1 MSDPTEPNEITGRT
15 QSERPDKSGPPF
27 SRDEWATRHPARPRR
42 AKRLGVLPIK
52 AVRTAAFGII
62 SLSIF
67 ACGGLCL
74 LAVWDATAAGVP
86 WRALTSLGIVAATMG
101 AFAFVNELFG
111 EAEKN
116 DASVMGG
123 AA

>member
-1 MSDPTEPNEITGRT
+1 MSEPTDLSEITARIKP
-15 QSERPDKSGPPF
+15 EKDDPPT
-27 SRDEWATRHPARPRR
+27 SRGEWSARPSRTRR
-42 AKRLGVLPIK
+42 IRRLGVLPIK

-74 LAVWDATAAGVP
+74 LAVWDATSPGVP
-86 WRALTSLGIVAATMG
+86 WRAVTSLGIVAATMG